1 MFLWMLGSSQSV
13 RQAEDRFE
21 RSIATISHNFDR
33 VLKCVVRLAADIIR
47 PKDPEFKQLHRR
59 LRRRRFYPHFKDCIG
74 AINGTHVRCIV
85 PQNVHMQHLC
95 RKGWTTQNVMVVCDF
110 DMRFTFVL
118 SGWSGSIHDM
128 RPLND
133 AMTTHSHVF
142 PHPPLGEL
150 RTN

>member
-21 RSIATISHNFDR
+21 RSIATVSHNFDR

-74 AINGTHVRCIV
+74 AIDGTHV
-85 PQNVHMQHLC
+85 
-95 RKGWTTQNVMVVCDF
+95 
-110 DMRFTFVL
+110 
-118 SGWSGSIHDM
+118 
-128 RPLND
+128 
-133 AMTTHSHVF
+133 
-142 PHPPLGEL
+142 
-150 RTN
+150 